1 MEREPNLN
9 QEIEMLKVQVG
20 IITDSLFH
28 IVDSLRTDESEK
40 NCPEYIA
47 MAQCLLQIVQ
57 CKMKSILLLSDG
69 ISIVPHNDEIKVLD
83 IPSMIAIER
92 SLFEMV
98 FIFHNIFDMTDT
110 EYEREILINTWEI
123 RGFNNRQKIT
133 DISDKQ
139 KEKQLNEKHHINRLQ
154 QQVSEIMRKMNI
166 SEKAKREIEKAT
178 NSTSSMPKGYVFKK
192 ENGVIVSFEE
202 KPFTASAKELFADKK
217 VADAIYSLM
226 SSHAHPS
233 YLGVLQFGQMF
244 KDSVYLQYLRTI
256 LKGVCFLSSFLVD
269 DFCKNIRGGKS
280 YFETLPEE
288 SKTILNAY
296 ISFKCTE

>member
-1 MEREPNLN
+1 MEQKTNLD
-9 QEIEMLKVQVG
+9 QEIEMLKKQVG
-20 IITDSLFH
+20 IINDSLFH
-28 IVDSLRTDESEK
+28 IWGSLRINGFGEK
-40 NCPEYIA
+40 YLEHIA
-47 MAQCLLQIVQ
+47 IAQCLLQIAQ

-69 ISIVPHNDEIKVLD
+69 MSIVPQNDGIKVLD

-110 EYEREILINTWEI
+110 EYEREILINIWKI

-133 DISDKQ
+133 DISDEQ
-139 KEKQLNEKHHINRLQ
+139 KKKQLNEKNHINWLQ
-154 QQVSEIMRKMNI
+154 QQISEIMRKMNI
-166 SEKAKREIEKAT
+166 SEKAKREIEKAA
-178 NSTSSMPKGYVFKK
+178 NSTSSMPKGYMFKK

-202 KPFTASAKELFADKK
+202 KPFTASAKELFADKI
-217 VADAIYSLM
+217 VAEVIYSLM

-244 KDSVYLQYLRTI
+244 KNSEDLQYLKTI
-256 LKGVCFLSSFLVD
+256 LEGVCLLSSFLVD

-280 YFETLPEE
+280 YFDTLPEE
-288 SKTILNAY
+288 SKSILNAY